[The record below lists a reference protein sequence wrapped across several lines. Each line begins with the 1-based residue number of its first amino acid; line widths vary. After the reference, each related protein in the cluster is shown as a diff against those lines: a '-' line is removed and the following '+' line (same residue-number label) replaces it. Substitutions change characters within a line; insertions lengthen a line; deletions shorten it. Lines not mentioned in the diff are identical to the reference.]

1 MANTRYENFVIENK
15 LNELLNTSLAMNQFL
30 TVDNTLQEEAGM
42 IKKVHRY
49 SSTGAG
55 QDVQEGA
62 GNNTAIEMSYS
73 ATPYTVGTYQARF
86 IYTDEDAMADPF
98 LVDAGI
104 QNLAK
109 DIVND
114 YNHKAIIEWGKGTH
128 RVGTTTF
135 DFDAFA
141 DALAELDLED
151 VDEANF
157 FALCSVDDRAELRK
171 NLKDTLQYVEANA
184 RTGYVGSVCGVP
196 IYTSKAVFKGEIF
209 LANKEAVSAFM
220 KKDTEIA
227 QARDENTRTN
237 TVYARN
243 VKVIALTN
251 NDKVCKISKYEAG
264 VPSSNPK
271 TEGFFEYGDNGYV
284 ATTDTTKASGK
295 TYYKLV
301 VAA

>member
-15 LNELLNTSLAMNQFL
+15 LNELLTTSLAMNQFL
-30 TVDNTLQEEAGM
+30 TVDDTLQQEPGM

-49 SSTGAG
+49 SSTGSGA
-55 QDVQEGA
+55 DVAEGV
-62 GNNTAIEMSYS
+62 GNNSAIQMSYT

-98 LVDAGI
+98 LVDSGI

-114 YNHKAIIEWGKGTH
+114 YTAKAIAEWAKGTH
-128 RVGTTTF
+128 SVEVQAF

-151 VDEANF
+151 ADEGNF

-196 IYTSKAVFKGEIF
+196 VYTSKALTSGTIYV
-209 LANKEAVSAFM
+209 ANKDAITAFM

-237 TVYARN
+237 TIYARN

-251 NDKVCKISKYEAG
+251 DDKVVKI
-264 VPSSNPK
+264 
-271 TEGFFEYGDNGYV
+271 
-284 ATTDTTKASGK
+284 TKA
-295 TYYKLV
+295 
-301 VAA
+301 